1 MRELINATRE
11 TLSKPLSEIGIS
23 KEVPAE
29 LTEALQENIF
39 YFSGFKTHHE
49 MVEASRLMKGD
60 DGAFKPFEQFKRDVQ
75 TIDNTYNRNYLKAE
89 YNFAVQSTQ
98 MAVKWKEWEKDGD
111 DYDLQ
116 YRTAGDERVR
126 EEHAALDMTTLPPS
140 DPFWDSYLPPLGWN
154 CRCTAVQVRKD
165 KYPRSNSAESIAK
178 GQAATAKPKQ
188 QIFRFNPGKQ
198 EKIFP
203 PKHPYYKA
211 PGEVK
216 RQVNEIVATKRTSGN
231 ITEEERAK
239 RKTNRKTMAK
249 QGRELN
255 RNRRITY
262 EIDGKEYEFDFR
274 NFGNGKN
281 KVDICHHYAAS
292 MFGDD
297 DFFLKNKILLNPQ
310 PYLDKGVTV
319 GNAAIDHHNSGVATQ
334 KLKDATDRF
343 FYIRTTLDNGNEA
356 ILHVGRYRDSGKLYL
371 YAATKELPLYA
382 KTPQ

>member
-1 MRELINATRE
+1 MLSAKPMRELINATRE

-49 MVEASRLMKGD
+49 MEEASRLMKGD

-154 CRCTAVQVRKD
+154 CRCTTVQVRKG
-165 KYPRSNSAESIAK
+165 KYHRSNSEESIAK

-203 PKHPYYKA
+203 PKHPYYKVSE
-211 PGEVK
+211 EVRK
-216 RQVNEIVATKRTSGN
+216 FIETPKDSKGKSRPT
-231 ITEEERAK
+231 TEEKRNIRREYEEFVHTLPSVKVGDDISHRKDINTDGGSLIRVSRKFFSETFNKAK
-239 RKTNRKTMAK
+239 VDTNLSKTMQLAK
-249 QGRELN
+249 
-255 RNRRITY
+255 
-262 EIDGKEYEFDFR
+262 EFEQW
-274 NFGNGKN
+274 
-281 KVDICHHYAAS
+281 
-292 MFGDD
+292 M
-297 DFFLKNKILLNPQ
+297 P
-310 PYLDKGVTV
+310 
-319 GNAAIDHHNSGVATQ
+319 
-334 KLKDATDRF
+334 KLKQFSRETGKHHDCDFAVFRF
-343 FYIRTTLDNGNEA
+343 EHNGITAEMKAMIYDEYLKSYILRIIQE
-356 ILHVGRYRDSGKLYL
+356 K
-371 YAATKELPLYA
+371 
-382 KTPQ
+382 